1 MWWPARAKLRAAS
14 LTSDGPVR
22 EPGSV
27 TATTFTAASHP
38 SAETGSA
45 IARAAAAGGGISA
58 VTMGDRASGQLV
70 RSEVAKE

>member
-1 MWWPARAKLRAAS
+1 MLRAAS

-22 EPGSV
+22 EPPSV
-27 TATTFTAASHP
+27 TATTITAACHP

-45 IARAAAAGGGISA
+45 IARAAAAGGGTNA